1 MSAMTATPPGL
12 GTVLIVDDDATLR
25 GALDTVLTPAG
36 YRVVTAATA
45 ETGYERLASE
55 PADAV
60 LIDVHLPTM
69 SGLALSVAML
79 ARWPELEGRIAFMT
93 ADPEAPDVRPW
104 LRHNRCTVFSKPFG
118 LHQIPQWLHRVLRAR
133 RRSVLGG

>member
-1 MSAMTATPPGL
+1 MKA
-12 GTVLIVDDDATLR
+12 TVLIVDDDATLR
-25 GALDTVLTPAG
+25 GALDSVLTPAG
-36 YRVVTAATA
+36 YRVVTAASA

-69 SGLALSVAML
+69 SGLALSVAMV

-93 ADPEAPDVRPW
+93 ADPEAAEVCSW
-104 LRHNRCTVFSKPFG
+104 LRHHHCTVFSKPFG
-118 LHQIPQWLHRVLRAR
+118 LRQIPKWLGNVLRAR
-133 RRSVLGG
+133 HRSVRSG